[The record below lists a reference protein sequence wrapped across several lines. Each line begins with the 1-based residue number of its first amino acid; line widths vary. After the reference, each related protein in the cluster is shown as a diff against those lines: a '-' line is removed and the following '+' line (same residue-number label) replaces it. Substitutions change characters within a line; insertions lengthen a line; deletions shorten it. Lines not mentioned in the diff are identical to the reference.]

1 MYVDMLANT
10 VRPGCRSDAPDS
22 RIVRFSRCPAPARDV
37 LGEQAVKLARGTMP
51 IEIGTLVGPYEVRS
65 LIGAGGMGVVY
76 EACPAGG
83 QTTVALKVLHPQ
95 RLEDDRAIR
104 RLRDEA
110 HAGRI
115 VHHANLAAT
124 LDSGDIDGIPFLV
137 MERVCGE
144 PLGVRIQ
151 RDGAMSLRRAVS
163 IAQQLLAGLG
173 ALHSAGVVH
182 GDVKSDNVLVE
193 RQDDGSDAA
202 RLIDFGLA
210 HVAFDA
216 RDVRRP
222 EPDEELVSGTPEYMA
237 PEVVRGEGSTAAS
250 DLYAV
255 GVILYELITG
265 STPFA
270 GGAPS
275 EIVQRHLS
283 DAVVPPSLR
292 CDHQVPAIL
301 ERVVMRALEK
311 DPEHRFPSAE
321 AFGAA
326 LAVTMPLLDDV
337 VGQRITQQ
345 FSREAPTLD
354 WRPDLRSR
362 VVRGTPPRHR
372 KAQVIRRHKHR

>member
-1 MYVDMLANT
+1 MYVDVLANA
-10 VRPGCRSDAPDS
+10 VRPGCRSDAVDS
-22 RIVRFSRCPAPARDV
+22 RIHRRATRSTWACGV
-37 LGEQAVKLARGTMP
+37 LSEHGVKLARGTMP

-95 RLEDDRAIR
+95 RLEDQRAIR

-115 VHHANLAAT
+115 VNHANLAAT
-124 LDSGDIDGIPFLV
+124 LDSGDTVDGFPFLV

-144 PLGVRIQ
+144 PLGIRIQ
-151 RDGAMSLRRAVS
+151 RDGAVSLRRAVS
-163 IAQQLLAGLG
+163 IVQQLLAGLG

-193 RQDDGSDAA
+193 RQSDGSDVA

-210 HVAFDA
+210 HVEFDDH
-216 RDVRRP
+216 DVRRP

-237 PEVVRGEGSTAAS
+237 PEVIRGEGSTASS

-270 GGAPS
+270 GGSPS
-275 EIVQRHLS
+275 EIVQRHLA

-292 CDHQVPAIL
+292 CDHDVPAIL
-301 ERVVMRALEK
+301 ERVVLRALEK
-311 DPEHRFPSAE
+311 DPARRFPSAA

-326 LAVTMPLLDDV
+326 LAVTLPLLDDV
-337 VGQRITQQ
+337 VGRRITQQ

-354 WRPDLRSR
+354 WKPELRAR
-362 VVRGTPPRHR
+362 VGRGTPRHR
-372 KAQVIRRHKHR
+372 KAQVIRRRERR